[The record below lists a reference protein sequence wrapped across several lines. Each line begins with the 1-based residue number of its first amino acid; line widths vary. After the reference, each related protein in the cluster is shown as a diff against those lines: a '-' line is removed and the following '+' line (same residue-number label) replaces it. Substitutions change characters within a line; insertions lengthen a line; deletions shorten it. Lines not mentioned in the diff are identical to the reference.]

1 MDNRPKD
8 ILIKG
13 LSSVQTVT
21 AVEGAVPQMALF
33 LSTQYHLALWG
44 RAQPYDNNNKKNI
57 FWDALAQTCKSMA
70 SWHFGLAIIWQ
81 VQLKNLPFSSGQ
93 QSGSEGVVFYGR
105 KGHFRDLVALVYTW
119 QLCMVLQTT
128 PFMCWEILAVL
139 MQKPKNFPQK
149 GWGFM
154 FKEV

>member
-44 RAQPYDNNNKKNI
+44 RAQPYDNNNKKKHILGCIGTNLQVNGFLT
-57 FWDALAQTCKSMA
+57 FWTCHHLASAAEEPALFQWAAK
-70 SWHFGLAIIWQ
+70 WL
-81 VQLKNLPFSSGQ
+81 
-93 QSGSEGVVFYGR
+93 
-105 KGHFRDLVALVYTW
+105 
-119 QLCMVLQTT
+119 
-128 PFMCWEILAVL
+128 
-139 MQKPKNFPQK
+139 
-149 GWGFM
+149 
-154 FKEV
+154 